1 VEAQLLSP
9 VHIITPVWESPSF
22 TSALGSPVLLKME
35 AFQPV
40 GSFKARAM
48 GAVCE
53 ARRAEGAT
61 RIVCASGGNAGYAVA
76 YASRR
81 LGMAAT
87 IVIPYTATQR
97 AMDLIRGEG
106 AELLVHGASFDDAQ
120 VRALEL
126 VAETGAAYAHPFD
139 DPAAWRGNATL
150 VDELAEAGVKPAA
163 MVISVGGGGLLAGLV
178 EGMHRRGWNDIPIL
192 AVETDG
198 AASLAAA
205 MQAGQVATLD
215 RITSIATTLSA
226 QRVCQRALDVTRKH
240 PVMSHVVSDRDAV
253 DACLRFADEHRVLVE
268 PACGASL
275 AAVYAAHPLLRGR
288 DPVLAVVC
296 GGAGV
301 TREQLA
307 RWDREV
313 AR

>member
-1 VEAQLLSP
+1 MSP
-9 VHIITPVWESPSF
+9 VHVITPIWESPNLTF
-22 TSALGSPVLLKME
+22 ALGTPVLLKME

-53 ARRAEGAT
+53 ARLAGGAT
-61 RIVCASGGNAGYAVA
+61 HIVCASGGNAGYAAA

-81 LGMAAT
+81 LGMRAT
-87 IVIPYTATQR
+87 IVVPHTATQR

-106 AELLVHGASFDDAQ
+106 AEMLVHGQSFDDAQ

-150 VDELAEAGVKPAA
+150 VAELAEAGVKPGAI
-163 MVISVGGGGLLAGLV
+163 VVSVGGGGLLSGIVVGLQKL
-178 EGMHRRGWNDIPIL
+178 GWNDIPIL
-192 AVETDG
+192 AVETNG

-205 MQAGQVATLD
+205 MQAGQVVTLD
-215 RITSIATTLSA
+215 RITSIATTLGA
-226 QRVCQRALDVTRKH
+226 QRVCQRALDVTREH
-240 PVMSHVVSDRDAV
+240 PITSHVVSDREAV

-275 AAVYAAHPLLRGR
+275 AAVYSAHPLLRGR
-288 DPVLAVVC
+288 DPVLLVVC

-307 RWDREV
+307 RWDRDV
-313 AR
+313 PR

>member
-1 VEAQLLSP
+1 LSP
-9 VHIITPVWESPSF
+9 VHIVTPIWESPSL
-22 TSALGSPVLLKME
+22 TAAVGAPVLMKME

-53 ARRAEGAT
+53 ARLAEGA
-61 RIVCASGGNAGYAVA
+61 RQIVCASGGNAGYAVA

-87 IVIPYTATQR
+87 IVVPHTATPR

-106 AELLVHGASFDDAQ
+106 AQMLIHGQSFDDAQ

-126 VAETGAAYAHPFD
+126 VTETGAAYAHPFD
-139 DPAAWRGNATL
+139 DPAAWGGNATL
-150 VDELAEAGVKPAA
+150 VAELAEAGVKPGAI
-163 MVISVGGGGLLAGLV
+163 VVSVGGGGLLSGIVQGL
-178 EGMHRRGWNDIPIL
+178 HQQGWDDIPVL
-192 AVETDG
+192 AVETEG

-205 MQAGQVATLD
+205 MQAGQVVRLD
-215 RITSIATTLSA
+215 RISSIATTLGA
-226 QRVCQRALDVTRKH
+226 QRVCQRALDATREH
-240 PVMSHVVSDRDAV
+240 PITSHVLSDREAL
-253 DACLRFADEHRVLVE
+253 DACLRFADDHRVLVE

-288 DPVLAVVC
+288 EPVLVVVC

-307 RWDREV
+307 RWDRDV
-313 AR
+313 QR